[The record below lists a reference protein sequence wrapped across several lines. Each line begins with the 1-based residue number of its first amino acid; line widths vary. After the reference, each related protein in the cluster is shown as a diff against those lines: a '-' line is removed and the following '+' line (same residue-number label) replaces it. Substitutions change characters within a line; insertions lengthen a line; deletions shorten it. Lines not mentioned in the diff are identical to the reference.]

1 MFGKRN
7 RNGGSDEGV
16 ILAIVMPALHDVALA
31 GKPQIGQILRRNGSL
46 SAQQLDAAL
55 DVQEHD
61 GRTLGE
67 ILVSS
72 GVSGSAVTAALAEQT
87 DMVTID
93 LRTIQTVPEALAL
106 VPAATARRRNVL
118 PIGFHDGVLD
128 IAIGDPFDTAL
139 LDELAQI
146 PVERINLVLADRQ
159 PLADLINLRY
169 SDLDGVSGLVDA
181 YADAGSFVEVQKR
194 RIEVDEAAPV
204 AQVLNKIVGQALRDR
219 ASDVHIEPLDV
230 RLRVRFRIDGAL
242 NEVLSL
248 PVEMGPPLIS
258 RLKILA
264 EMNIVER
271 RRPQDGQFTT
281 NVDGRD
287 LDVRVATTAT
297 IFGEKAVL
305 RLLDKSRS
313 MRTIQDLG
321 MPEEAYKRYDEA
333 TRSPYGMVLVT
344 GPTGSGKTTT
354 LYATLRQLNKGESNI
369 MTIEDPVEYVFPGV
383 NQIEINAQADV
394 TFATG
399 LKSILRQDPDIILVG
414 EVRDQETARIA
425 IQSALTGHLVLSS
438 LHAIDCTSSLFRLL
452 DMGIE
457 PFLVTS
463 AVTGVVAQRL
473 VRKVCSNCAEPH
485 QLDAS
490 ELAFYKSFD
499 GPADATFMKGKGC
512 TFCSNTGYRER
523 VGVYEVMSITEE
535 LRQAVVAGA
544 SPPDIRDLAMKLG
557 MRSLRSEALDL
568 VAAGVTTIPEV
579 LRTVHMTA

>member
-7 RNGGSDEGV
+7 RSDESEET
-16 ILAIVMPALHDVALA
+16 IPAIVQPALLDVALA
-31 GKPQIGQILRRNGSL
+31 GKPQMGEILRRNGSL
-46 SAQQLDAAL
+46 SSQQLTAAL
-55 DVQEHD
+55 DQQDRD

-67 ILVSS
+67 ILTSS
-72 GVSGSAVTAALAEQT
+72 GVPASAITAALAEQT
-87 DMVTID
+87 DMEIID
-93 LRTIQTVPEALAL
+93 LRTVETEPAALAL
-106 VPAATARRRNVL
+106 IPAGLARRRNVL
-118 PIGFHDGVLD
+118 PLGIHDGVLD
-128 IAIGDPFDTAL
+128 IAIADPFDTKL
-139 LDELAQI
+139 LDDLARI
-146 PVERINLVLADRQ
+146 RVERINLVLADRQ

-169 SDLDGVSGLVDA
+169 SDLDSVGGLVDA

-248 PVEMGPPLIS
+248 PPEMAAPLIS

-281 NVDGRD
+281 NVDGRE

-313 MRTIQDLG
+313 MRTITDLG
-321 MPEEAYKRYDEA
+321 MPQEAYKRYDEA
-333 TRSPYGMVLVT
+333 TRAPYGMVLVT

-354 LYATLRQLNKGESNI
+354 LYATLRQLNSGETNI

-463 AVTGVVAQRL
+463 AVTGIVAQRL

-485 QLDAS
+485 KLDAT
-490 ELAFYKSFD
+490 EAAFYKTFD
-499 GPADATFMKGKGC
+499 GPANGTFMKGKGC
-512 TFCSNTGYRER
+512 TFCGGTGYRER

-535 LRQAVVAGA
+535 LRQAIVAGA
-544 SPPDIRDLAMKLG
+544 SPPDVRDLATKLG

>member
-1 MFGKRN
+1 VFGR
-7 RNGGSDEGV
+7 RTQTSELVGPQV
-16 ILAIVMPALHDVALA
+16 IISPPVLDSPPAGMA
-31 GKPQIGQILRRNGSL
+31 K
-46 SAQQLDAAL
+46 
-55 DVQEHD
+55 
-61 GRTLGE
+61 LGE
-67 ILVSS
+67 ILMRAGQVSTDQLS
-72 GVSGSAVTAALAEQT
+72 SALAVQETDSRQLGAILVSQGVPASAVVTALSEQS
-87 DMVTID
+87 DFAIID
-93 LRTIQTVPEALAL
+93 LRSTELQPEALAL
-106 VPAATARRRNVL
+106 VSAGIARRHSLL
-118 PIGFHDGVLD
+118 PVGFANGVLS
-128 IAIGDPFDTAL
+128 IAISDPFDSDL
-139 LDELAQI
+139 LTELTKIQV
-146 PVERINLVLADRQ
+146 PRIDLCLADRDT
-159 PLADLINLRY
+159 LRDLINLRY
-169 SDLDGVSGLVDA
+169 SDLDTVDTFVA
-181 YADAGSFVEVQKR
+181 EYTDAKPLQAAQTR

-219 ASDVHIEPLDV
+219 ASDVHIEPLDD

-248 PVEMGPPLIS
+248 PSAMGSPLVS

-281 NVDGRD
+281 SVDGRD
-287 LDVRVATTAT
+287 LDVRVSTTAT

-313 MRTIQDLG
+313 MRTITDLG
-321 MPEEAYKRYDEA
+321 MPHEAYVRYEEAIK
-333 TRSPYGMVLVT
+333 SPYGMVLVT

-354 LYATLRQLNKGESNI
+354 LYASLRQLNRGEINI
-369 MTIEDPVEYVFPGV
+369 MTIEDPVEYVFSGV

-438 LHAIDCTSSLFRLL
+438 LHAVDCTSSLFRLL

-463 AVTGVVAQRL
+463 AVTGIVAQRL
-473 VRKVCSNCAEPH
+473 VRKVCASCAEPYTP
-485 QLDAS
+485 DAG
-490 ELAFYKSFD
+490 ELAFYNNFD
-499 GPADATFMKGKGC
+499 GPAHPTFMAGKGC

-523 VGVYEVMSITEE
+523 VGVYEVMTINDE
-535 LRQAVVAGA
+535 LRQALIAGA
-544 SPPDIRDLAMKLG
+544 PPRDIRELAEKVG
-557 MRSLRSEALDL
+557 MRSLRTEALDL
-568 VAAGVTTIPEV
+568 VGQGITTVAEV